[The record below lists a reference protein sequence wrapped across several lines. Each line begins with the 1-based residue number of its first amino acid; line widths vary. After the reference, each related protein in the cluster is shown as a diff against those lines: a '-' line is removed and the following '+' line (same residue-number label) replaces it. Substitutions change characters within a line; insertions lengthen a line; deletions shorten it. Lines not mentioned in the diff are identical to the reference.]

1 MKALLIQFKTL
12 LLTLVL
18 IFITITSF
26 PPSECKSHFIVLI
39 LRRLI
44 DLIGWNEWNTVAFA
58 KIFAQ
63 IIPRPSIGFF
73 VCVCMWIK
81 MVSIKEFS
89 YVSYRF
95 QEQLFEIASFIDQ
108 ITDYIQFSV
117 YGINQ
122 TTKMY
127 LRTIIMLWFVES
139 TTESRNWIPIWLTTR
154 STREYS
160 IIRK

>member
-1 MKALLIQFKTL
+1 MQISFYCFDLETSYRFDWMKWMKYGGIRKNMCSNHS
-12 LLTLVL
+12 
-18 IFITITSF
+18 TSINRVF
-26 PPSECKSHFIVLI
+26 CLCLYV
-39 LRRLI
+39 
-44 DLIGWNEWNTVAFA
+44 D
-58 KIFAQ
+58 
-63 IIPRPSIGFF
+63 
-73 VCVCMWIK
+73 K

-160 IIRK
+160 LIRK